1 MSLGKLM
8 KERTF
13 GFALF
18 LFLFLFLIS
27 ITFFFLSSGKTVDLP
42 YYFSLAGRSDVSTT
56 EPSDANDAPVPPG
69 KDSPA
74 LKARKSNFPTPPAL
88 DIAWRPCEGVLA
100 ADYIPC
106 LDNYKAI
113 KRLPTRRH
121 MEHRERHC
129 PKPAPLRCLVPLP
142 KGYKRPLPWPK
153 SRDMIWY
160 DNVPHPKLVEYKKDQ
175 NWVRKEG
182 DQFVFPGGGTQFKDG
197 VSNYASFIHK
207 TVPII
212 HWGRQIR
219 VALDVGC
226 GVASFGGYLLDK
238 QVLTMSIAPKDEHE
252 AQIQFALERGIPA
265 FLSVIGTQQLVFP
278 DNAFDL
284 VHCARCRVHWDADGG
299 KPLLELNRVL
309 RPGGF
314 FIWSAT
320 PVYQDDQRDAKVWKC
335 QIPSSPITNLHA
347 AAIITLTIS
356 LMLFSHPFF
365 AYTAAVSALTEAMC
379 WKVVAKTMD
388 STGIGLVIY
397 QKPEN
402 PSCYEKRPQ
411 NNPPLC
417 DQNDQHNI
425 SWYTPLLNCITRLP
439 LDKQGKVIKWPVT
452 WPYRLSSLPVSMP
465 LEPGVV
471 EQYKADNRRWTEL
484 VSDTYLM
491 KLNISWPSFRNI
503 MDMNAGYGGF
513 AAALIDLP
521 YWVMNVVPVHE
532 EDTLSI
538 IYDRGLIGVYHD
550 WCESFNT
557 YPRTYDLLHSSFL
570 FKTLSERCDLIDVG
584 VEIDR
589 IVRPGGYLLV
599 FDTIEMINKL
609 TAILKSLHWSVKI
622 HQAQYLVAQK
632 SLWRPTS

>member
-1 MSLGKLM
+1 LSLPSLSSTSETESHSHLNQSFIHSFIQSHFLRFTYPFHLSPLSPPIPQHRRRRRPAAMSLARLM

-13 GFALF
+13 GLALF
-18 LFLFLFLIS
+18 LFLFVFLVS

-42 YYFSLAGRSDVSTT
+42 YYFSLSDRSDVSAD
-56 EPSDANDAPVPPG
+56 PDANDAPVPPG

-88 DIAWRPCEGVLA
+88 DIAWRPCEGVMA
-100 ADYIPC
+100 VDFIPC
-106 LDNYKAI
+106 LDNTEAI
-113 KRLPTRRH
+113 KQLQSRRH

-142 KGYKRPLPWPK
+142 NGYKRPLPWPK

-160 DNVPHPKLVEYKKDQ
+160 DNVPHPKLVEYKKEQ

-182 DQFVFPGGGTQFKDG
+182 DHFVFPGGGTQFKDG
-197 VSNYASFIHK
+197 VSNYASFIQK

-238 QVLTMSIAPKDEHE
+238 QVLTMSMAPKDEHE

-265 FLSVIGTQQLVFP
+265 ILSVIGTQQLVFP

-284 VHCARCRVHWDADGG
+284 IHCARCRVHWDADGG

-314 FIWSAT
+314 FVWSAT
-320 PVYQDDQRDAKVWKC
+320 PVYRDNQRDTKVWK
-335 QIPSSPITNLHA
+335 
-347 AAIITLTIS
+347 
-356 LMLFSHPFF
+356 
-365 AYTAAVSALTEAMC
+365 
-379 WKVVAKTMD
+379 
-388 STGIGLVIY
+388 
-397 QKPEN
+397 EN

-417 DQNDQHNI
+417 DQNDQHSV
-425 SWYTPLLNCITRLP
+425 SWYTPLRGCISRLP
-439 LDKQGKVIKWPVT
+439 LDKEGKVIKWPVT
-452 WPYRLSSLPVSMP
+452 WPYRLSRLPVSMP
-465 LEPGVV
+465 SELGVV
-471 EQYKADNRRWTEL
+471 EQYNADNRRWTAL

-491 KLNISWPSFRNI
+491 KLNISWPSVRNI

-532 EDTLSI
+532 EDTLNI

-570 FKTLSERCDLIDVG
+570 FKRLSERCDLIDVG

-632 SLWRPTS
+632 DLWRPTS